1 MKAKITNKEVR
12 SMYDNVLLCNN
23 ANLENL
29 LASRFPARFY
39 NCGTYGWNYD
49 VYSFGDTCI
58 IVGYRNFPKCQQ
70 LNGEES
76 KQIFDLV
83 ENMDADATFKFL
95 SNLK

>member
-12 SMYDNVLLCNN
+12 LMYDNILLCKD

-29 LASRFPARFY
+29 LASRFSARFY

-58 IVGYRNFPKCQQ
+58 IVGYRNFPICQQ
-70 LNGEES
+70 LSGEEA
-76 KQIFDLV
+76 KHIFDLV
-83 ENMDADATFKFL
+83 KNMDTEASYEFL